1 MTDEEK
7 AAKIAEYQS
16 RTPEGWTF
24 NPETLTY
31 TPPEA
36 PPT

>member
-1 MTDEEK
+1 MTDEAK
-7 AAKIAEYQS
+7 AAKIAEYQA

-31 TPPEA
+31 IPPEA